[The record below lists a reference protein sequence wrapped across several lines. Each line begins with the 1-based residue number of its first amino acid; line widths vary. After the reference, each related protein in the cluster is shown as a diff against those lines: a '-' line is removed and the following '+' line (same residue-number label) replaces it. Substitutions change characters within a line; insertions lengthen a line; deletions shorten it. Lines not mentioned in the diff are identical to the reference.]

1 MLIKKKNIRNFSIIA
16 HVDHGKSTLS
26 DRIIQICDGL
36 NIREM
41 PPRVLDSM
49 EIEKERGIT
58 IKSQSATLYYNYK
71 NTKIYQLNL
80 IDTPG
85 HIDFSYEVSRSM
97 FACEGVILLID
108 ATQGIEAQTL
118 TNYYLA
124 LKMHLKI
131 ITVINKIDLP
141 NADIDKVLKNI
152 KNILGINYSD
162 VILCSSKTGYGV
174 NKIIKRIIE
183 YIPFPSGNINA
194 PLQALIIDSWFD
206 NYLGVTSLIR
216 IKNGKLQL
224 GNKIK
229 IMSTGKVYKVKK
241 MGIFTPKKK
250 NINFL
255 NCGEVG
261 WLSCSIK
268 NINGSPVGDTITLE
282 SKPSFNSLPGFKKA
296 KPMVYTSLFPIDS
309 KNYKKFKTSLEKLS
323 LNDASLFYE
332 SEKSNILGF
341 GFRCGFLGM
350 LHMEIIKERILR
362 EYNIS
367 IINTL
372 PSVTY
377 QIIKNNKEIQYI
389 DNPSKINN
397 LNYIYKFREP
407 IAKCNILLP
416 KKYLGK
422 IISLCEFKRGVKKN
436 IFYIE
441 NQIKLTYEI
450 PMYYVIIDFF
460 DQLKSNSC
468 GYASLDYNFIKFKTS
483 DIVKV
488 DILINNKK
496 IDSLSI
502 LIHRSNAI
510 DYGRKLVNKI
520 KNIIPRHQF
529 NIPIQIVIGSNVIL
543 RSNVKQLRKNV
554 LSKCYGGDI
563 SRKKKLLKKQKEGKK
578 KMKYLGNVNISKNV
592 FINILK
598 TNK

>member
-1 MLIKKKNIRNFSIIA
+1 MFIKTKNIRNFSIIA
-16 HVDHGKSTLS
+16 HIDHGKSTLS

-36 NIREM
+36 SIREM
-41 PPRVLDSM
+41 SHRVLDSM

-58 IKSQSATLYYNYK
+58 IKSQSAALYYKYK
-71 NTKIYQLNL
+71 NNQIYQLNL

-97 FACEGVILLID
+97 YACEGAILLID

-118 TNYYLA
+118 TNYNLA
-124 LKMHLKI
+124 IEMNLKI

-141 NADIDKVLKNI
+141 NADIDKVIKNI
-152 KNILGINYSD
+152 KNILGVDSSNI
-162 VILCSSKTGYGV
+162 ILCSSKTGYGV
-174 NKIIKRIIE
+174 NTIVKSIIKN
-183 YIPFPSGNINA
+183 IPFPAGDINS

-216 IKNGKLQL
+216 IKNGKLQI

-229 IMSTGKVYKVKK
+229 IMSTGKIYKVKK
-241 MGIFTPKKK
+241 LGIFTPKKQYR
-250 NINFL
+250 NFL

-268 NINGSPVGDTITLE
+268 NINKSPVGDTITLY
-282 SKPSFNSLPGFKKA
+282 SQPSFNFLPGFKKS
-296 KPMVYTSLFPIDS
+296 KPMVYTSLFPTDS
-309 KNYKKFKTSLEKLS
+309 KNYKNFKQSLEKLS
-323 LNDASLFYE
+323 LNDASLYYE
-332 SEKSNILGF
+332 NEKSNILGF
-341 GFRCGFLGM
+341 GFRCGFLGL

-362 EYNIS
+362 EYHIN

-377 QIIKNNKEIQYI
+377 QIITNKKKIKYI
-389 DNPSKINN
+389 DNPSNINN
-397 LNYIYKFREP
+397 INHIYEFREP
-407 IAKCNILLP
+407 IVECNIVLP

-422 IISLCEFKRGVKKN
+422 IISLCEFGRGVKKN
-436 IFYIE
+436 IFYIG
-441 NQIKLTYEI
+441 NQIKLIYDI
-450 PMYYVIIDFF
+450 PMYYVILDFF
-460 DQLKSNSC
+460 DKLKSNSC
-468 GYASLDYNFIKFKTS
+468 GYASLDYNFKKFKKS

-488 DILINNKK
+488 DILINKNK
-496 IDSLSI
+496 IDSLSV
-502 LIHRSNAI
+502 LIHRNDSIN
-510 DYGRKLVNKI
+510 YGRKLINKL

-529 NIPIQIVIGSNVIL
+529 NISIQAVIGNNVIL

-578 KMKYLGNVNISKNV
+578 KMKYIGNINIPKNV